1 MISKEKLTA
10 AGAMQRFDL
19 YCMSH
24 PGTPAAVRRP
34 LLFLRSGGWIVLLGR
49 SIKDGIAGFGVTVES
64 ALSSFDTEY
73 RNRLRPPN
81 ERLTPTTRGSTPRQ
95 AVVEP
100 AMVGKKQSR
109 SFINRINA
117 SD

>member
-1 MISKEKLTA
+1 MISKAKLNA

-34 LLFLRSGGWIVLLGR
+34 QLFLRSNRWIVLLGS
-49 SIKDGIAGFGVTVES
+49 SIKEGIAGFGVTVES

-81 ERLTPTTRGSTPRQ
+81 ERLASTTRRAMSRQ
-95 AVVEP
+95 AVGKP
-100 AMVGKKQSR
+100 AMAGKTR
-109 SFINRINA
+109 GGSFI
-117 SD
+117 SPG